1 MLLDVAQ
8 HPANYSEIVYRHAC
22 VADGLHPSQDPMC
35 DIIFVE
41 MSREA
46 CAAIVLNCA
55 SELWSV
61 LATCLLALEP
71 SNQLTED
78 VKDFLKSERIGNLR
92 FFEHY
97 FKICRKRFRGT
108 ELYDDLK
115 LIYDMRDVLMHDNP
129 DNLNVEVE
137 DQIDKWIS
145 RLRPRIGEENLKW
158 LPRIPTLFPSDHPVP
173 CWSSCIAVMNVMRYP
188 VAKWILE
195 TSKQIISELYQM
207 MSNHKGPKLQASQVV
222 TKGLKF
228 SDDLPLNQFLK
239 IGGISV
245 QIKNSSEDTSTTSLE
260 GNK

>member
-1 MLLDVAQ
+1 
-8 HPANYSEIVYRHAC
+8 
-22 VADGLHPSQDPMC
+22 MC
-35 DIIFVE
+35 G
-41 MSREA
+41 
-46 CAAIVLNCA
+46 NC
-55 SELWSV
+55 SELRIRTLERFGHV
-61 LATCLLALEP
+61 PFMLEP

-97 FKICRKRFRGT
+97 FKICRKQFRGT
-108 ELYDDLK
+108 ELYGDLK
-115 LIYDMRDVLMHDNP
+115 LIYDMRDVLMHDHP

-145 RLRPRIGEENLKW
+145 RLRPRISETDLKW
-158 LPRIPTLFPSDHPVP
+158 LPKIPTLYPSDLPVP
-173 CWSSCIAVMNVMRYP
+173 CSSSCIAVMNVMRYT

-195 TSKQIISELYQM
+195 SSEKIISELEQM
-207 MSNHKGPKLQASQVV
+207 MFNHKGPKLQASHLF
-222 TKGLKF
+222 TKGVKF

-245 QIKNSSEDTSTTSLE
+245 HIKKSSEDTSTKSPE